1 MNTLHTIAAASLA
14 VLPIALSALATPA
27 VAQLAHPVTGPASGA
42 DAAMEHHLGTE
53 YKNLGQ
59 RTWVN
64 PILPAATGTEAGPSG
79 DQLLQ
84 QRLAGYT
91 RELLDRGGWRN
102 AWVAQAHYAAGEPLL
117 AVAVGA
123 GVTSGS
129 AAAPALPDLPALPR
143 LVAAR

>member
-1 MNTLHTIAAASLA
+1 MNTLLTITTASLA
-14 VLPIALSALATPA
+14 AIPLALSALATPA
-27 VAQLAHPVTGPASGA
+27 FAQLASSAPSAVTSA

-53 YKNLGQ
+53 YKNLGL

-64 PILPAATGTEAGPSG
+64 PILPAATGSDTGPSG

-84 QRLAGYT
+84 QRLVSYT

-102 AWVAQAHYAAGEPLL
+102 AWVTEAHYAAGEPLL

-129 AAAPALPDLPALPR
+129 AAPSGLPDLPALPR